1 MDELEYERRLSHV
14 EDRSKSNTRRLDKME
29 KVQETLTDLVQSVA
43 TIAQK
48 QVDMDTDMKEVKADV
63 KTIAGKPAKRWES
76 IVEKALLTAVAAM
89 VSWCMVRIGLG

>member
-14 EDRSKSNTRRLDKME
+14 EDRAKSNTRRLDKME

-63 KTIAGKPAKRWES
+63 KTIAGKPAKRWEG
-76 IVEKALLTAVAAM
+76 IVEKVLLTVVAAL
-89 VSWCMVRIGLG
+89 VSWCMFEMGIG

>member
-1 MDELEYERRLSHV
+1 MDELEYERRLSHL
-14 EDRSKSNTRRLDKME
+14 EDRAKSNSRRLDKME

-63 KTIAGKPAKRWES
+63 KSIAGKPAKRWEG
-76 IVEKALLTAVAAM
+76 IVEKALLTAVAALM
-89 VSWCMVRIGLG
+89 SWCMFKMGIG

>member
-14 EDRSKSNTRRLDKME
+14 EDRAKSNTRRLDKME

-63 KTIAGKPAKRWES
+63 KTIAGKPAKRWEG
-76 IVEKALLTAVAAM
+76 IVEKVLLTVVAAL
-89 VSWCMVRIGLG
+89 VSWCMFKMGIG

>member
-14 EDRSKSNTRRLDKME
+14 EDRAKSNTRRLDKME
-29 KVQETLTDLVQSVA
+29 KVQATLTDLVQSVA

-63 KTIAGKPAKRWES
+63 KTIAGKPAKRWEG
-76 IVEKALLTAVAAM
+76 IVEKVLLTVVAAL
-89 VSWCMVRIGLG
+89 VSWCMFKMGIG